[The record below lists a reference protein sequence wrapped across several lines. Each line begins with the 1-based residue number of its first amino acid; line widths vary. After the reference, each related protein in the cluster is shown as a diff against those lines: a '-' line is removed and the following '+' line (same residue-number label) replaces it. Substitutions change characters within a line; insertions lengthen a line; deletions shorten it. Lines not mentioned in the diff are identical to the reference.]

1 MVAANDERASANE
14 PEDNTSTRRTFFEK
28 LKFWKRDKKDA
39 DKPARLKTLPKYLMH
54 WTTPIWIAAA
64 GFLIAL
70 AFAANWR
77 GTFHWPSADAMK
89 LCATIAGAGFAFSA
103 WQQRSHDNVVNEK
116 QAQAT
121 VERDDYW
128 KRREQILK
136 TLDSDNPGIRLAAV
150 TLLAELAD
158 STQHSKL
165 LSDTEIQQLHQHIIN
180 TLCLQIRHEG
190 LNISTEGKKR
200 EHGEIQRVILD
211 VILTRI
217 NCNNTKPSEAADWS
231 KGYIRLTDTHFLTP
245 ITIQNITT
253 HTTIDLSNSNLE
265 HKLRIYGS
273 KMNHIIWVSTNF
285 HDGVEIG
292 QRDKPV
298 TIQVD
303 EIPRNVSESLFQN
316 TTFITRKPILTI
328 RPTPEWKKDA
338 PWPTIEFRECIFL
351 NRNCSC
357 QTECDCH
364 THNITN
370 DSNFQVAT
378 QCKCPAT
385 YSESSITIRDIAYR
399 EQNRFSEYIFYKC
412 QLNSVKLDLT
422 HAEIGF
428 TLEECRIRNG
438 LKFIFNSNHQTTH
451 NARYPHAQDCDS
463 PQYTPNFSIQRNVFN
478 AQQNEPPITIS
489 FKMPSTIRL
498 PDIPINFDNNYIIKP
513 EGFDIT
519 QTKLATTPEK
529 LHHLQCTQQSQGAN
543 YFHFED
549 VDAKEPKARYIEAWD
564 TGIYQAPIFSASA
577 CTLAS
582 QIQPTHIQQASDR
595 DLEWLRQNA
604 ATMRDFADAIP
615 LHKDTLINFADAQ
628 DVASSLK
635 NGSCFIVTSIETTGK
650 PTSILGSFVL
660 SSTPAHY
667 YEDSKLSWHSFED
680 FLVISHVVATQGQ
693 GTTRAILDYAAEH
706 TDYLRSD
713 VNESNALLRHAL
725 ETFGFKECGT
735 FVAEDGS
742 TRVAYDWIKETELHN

>member
-273 KMNHIIWVSTNF
+273 KMNHII
-285 HDGVEIG
+285 
-292 QRDKPV
+292 
-298 TIQVD
+298 
-303 EIPRNVSESLFQN
+303 
-316 TTFITRKPILTI
+316 
-328 RPTPEWKKDA
+328 
-338 PWPTIEFRECIFL
+338 
-351 NRNCSC
+351 
-357 QTECDCH
+357 
-364 THNITN
+364 
-370 DSNFQVAT
+370 
-378 QCKCPAT
+378 
-385 YSESSITIRDIAYR
+385 
-399 EQNRFSEYIFYKC
+399 
-412 QLNSVKLDLT
+412 
-422 HAEIGF
+422 
-428 TLEECRIRNG
+428 
-438 LKFIFNSNHQTTH
+438 
-451 NARYPHAQDCDS
+451 
-463 PQYTPNFSIQRNVFN
+463 
-478 AQQNEPPITIS
+478 
-489 FKMPSTIRL
+489 
-498 PDIPINFDNNYIIKP
+498 
-513 EGFDIT
+513 
-519 QTKLATTPEK
+519 
-529 LHHLQCTQQSQGAN
+529 
-543 YFHFED
+543 
-549 VDAKEPKARYIEAWD
+549 
-564 TGIYQAPIFSASA
+564 
-577 CTLAS
+577 
-582 QIQPTHIQQASDR
+582 
-595 DLEWLRQNA
+595 
-604 ATMRDFADAIP
+604 
-615 LHKDTLINFADAQ
+615 
-628 DVASSLK
+628 
-635 NGSCFIVTSIETTGK
+635 
-650 PTSILGSFVL
+650 
-660 SSTPAHY
+660 
-667 YEDSKLSWHSFED
+667 
-680 FLVISHVVATQGQ
+680 
-693 GTTRAILDYAAEH
+693 
-706 TDYLRSD
+706 
-713 VNESNALLRHAL
+713 
-725 ETFGFKECGT
+725 
-735 FVAEDGS
+735 
-742 TRVAYDWIKETELHN
+742 